1 MRTSGR
7 FFLVA
12 TLLLVVACMQP
23 AAAPPAA
30 PDTRAEDA
38 ATIRAAVESW
48 SAAAQAKD
56 AEAFVSVY
64 ADDAVL
70 MLEGAPDL
78 VGIEAIREGTAGMMQ
93 DPNFDLSFAADN
105 VVVARAG
112 DQAYETGTYRLTM
125 SDAGGSAA
133 TQVGHYVV
141 LWEKLGDG
149 SWKVVRD
156 VPVSDP
162 PPAPEGETDSE

>member
-1 MRTSGR
+1 MSTPGR
-7 FFLVA
+7 FCLVA
-12 TLLLVVACMQP
+12 SILVVVACAQP
-23 AAAPPAA
+23 AAEPPAA

-38 ATIRAAVESW
+38 ATIHAAVEAW

-56 AEAFVSVY
+56 PEAFASVY
-64 ADDAVL
+64 VDDAVL

-78 VGIEAIREGTAGMMQ
+78 AGIEAIREGIGGMMQ

-112 DQAYETGTYRLTM
+112 DQAYETGTYSLTM
-125 SDAGGSAA
+125 SDADGNPA

-141 LWEKLGDG
+141 LWEKQEDG
-149 SWKVVRD
+149 SWKVVLD
-156 VPVSDP
+156 APVSDP
-162 PPAPEGETDSE
+162 PTAPEGATDGD